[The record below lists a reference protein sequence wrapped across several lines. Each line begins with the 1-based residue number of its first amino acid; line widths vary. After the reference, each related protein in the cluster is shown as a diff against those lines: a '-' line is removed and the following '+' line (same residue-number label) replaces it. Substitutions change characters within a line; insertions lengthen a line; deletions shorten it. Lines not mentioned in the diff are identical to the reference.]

1 MEPMYEICLNHP
13 GKRIKL
19 AVMTVMEVS
28 GNPTTHER
36 DQVRRTLNTM
46 IRDYVNNSNEQD
58 RICLVDLAKGIPYH
72 SMTDQ
77 EERKQIW
84 DDGIHLKPAG
94 YDRIA
99 TLVFDTIKTKL

>member
-1 MEPMYEICLNHP
+1 
-13 GKRIKL
+13 
-19 AVMTVMEVS
+19 MTVMEVS

-36 DQVRRTLNTM
+36 DQVRQTLNTM

-99 TLVFDTIKTKL
+99 TLVFLYHKNQTLTSVVYTHTILSDNCIRK